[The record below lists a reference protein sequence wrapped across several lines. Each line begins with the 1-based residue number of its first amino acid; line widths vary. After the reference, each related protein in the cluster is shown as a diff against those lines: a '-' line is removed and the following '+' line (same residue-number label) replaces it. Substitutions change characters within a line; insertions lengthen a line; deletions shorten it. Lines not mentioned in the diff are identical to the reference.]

1 VPTFLGFLWET
12 FEAFTYEEM
21 ARFLVTFD
29 VLIVLDDSFGA
40 RNLEMDLI
48 VEGALAETRGKR
60 STECSCSS
68 LFMCRYDQ
76 C

>member
-1 VPTFLGFLWET
+1 MPTFLGFLGET

-21 ARFLVTFD
+21 ARFLVTFG

-40 RNLEMDLI
+40 RNLEMDSI
-48 VEGALAETRGKR
+48 VEGALGKTRGKR
-60 STECSCSS
+60 STECSCSP

>member
-1 VPTFLGFLWET
+1 MPTFLGFLGET

-21 ARFLVTFD
+21 ARFLVTFG
-29 VLIVLDDSFGA
+29 VLIVLHDSFGA
-40 RNLEMDLI
+40 RNLEMDSI
-48 VEGALAETRGKR
+48 VEGALGKTRGKR